1 MAQEE
6 RRQSLEV
13 TKLNAAQK
21 HKEREAL
28 IANIVNPS
36 IETVETIPDVFAIA
50 IHISEDQPQATVKM
64 VNFDQKNKMTLQV
77 LLIMLPMSI
86 YLSIKMISSCGSV
99 SLKARCS
106 SLASRSSG
114 RKDRFV
120 PRWTVN
126 TLSGCHCT
134 NMVLSIWRQSFPQV
148 VHNSIANLD
157 INANTFARGVCF
169 FKRLA
174 LGLSNSRPSER

>member
-1 MAQEE
+1 MLQTHQLK
-6 RRQSLEV
+6 QSRPSL
-13 TKLNAAQK
+13 TYLQLQYIYLKTSLKQQS
-21 HKEREAL
+21 RWSTL
-28 IANIVNPS
+28 I
-36 IETVETIPDVFAIA
+36 
-50 IHISEDQPQATVKM
+50 
-64 VNFDQKNKMTLQV
+64 NKTRMTLQV